1 MSAPGDVGRRLE
13 WVEGPAEEVLAK
25 AAQLVGEAG
34 GKSFEFGYDA
44 VDRDLGED
52 EEPDP
57 GEPVRWFVKAVWR
70 YKPGRGRRPVDRTV
84 IRYGVAEPGGAR
96 HDVRRRRRQAQHP
109 PRQPRR
115 RLLVAPVRPPRGTH
129 PHRPRRRHATPR
141 PRTSLRNP
149 LG

>member
-84 IRYGVAEPGGAR
+84 IRYGVAEPGGAT
-96 HDVRRRRRQAQHP
+96 HAEAITYATVA
-109 PRQPRR
+109 
-115 RLLVAPVRPPRGTH
+115 LLEAMGANVALMFGGPE
-129 PHRPRRRHATPR
+129 
-141 PRTSLRNP
+141 
-149 LG
+149 